1 MNILEWMK
9 SVGFRKDKVA
19 AIYISNYDGTENEET
34 KASQLKYDLPPSH
47 IKFGEYNTT
56 GLVKDSEMYFWTT
69 TS

>member
-9 SVGFRKDKVA
+9 SVGFIKDKVA